1 MKCYLVAILLL
12 MTYSNLFIWCTTDD
26 IYLKT
31 LGING
36 RHFYSNSL
44 LKLIILFLISLDCQF
59 SFQYITVILLYVLT
73 EQRYMFKCRVKKTYL
88 MVKWSDHFYIYKL
101 KNDLFVKLKQIG
113 TLTLKIT
120 IYLSNRNDNEK
131 KTVGVLFR
139 FK

>member
-1 MKCYLVAILLL
+1 
-12 MTYSNLFIWCTTDD
+12 
-26 IYLKT
+26 
-31 LGING
+31 
-36 RHFYSNSL
+36 
-44 LKLIILFLISLDCQF
+44 
-59 SFQYITVILLYVLT
+59 
-73 EQRYMFKCRVKKTYL
+73 